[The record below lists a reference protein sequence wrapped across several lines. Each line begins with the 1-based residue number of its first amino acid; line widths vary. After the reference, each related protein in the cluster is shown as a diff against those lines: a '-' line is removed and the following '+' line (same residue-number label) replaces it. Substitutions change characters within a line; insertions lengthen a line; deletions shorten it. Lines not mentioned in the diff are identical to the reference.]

1 MNEETLLPNSDHI
14 NINLGLKYL
23 NGNKNLYLKILN
35 SFATRYKYFNIK
47 NIEEDKFKN
56 EMHTIKGLTATLG
69 MESLSNLAKN
79 LYDRQSE
86 ELLLDFSK
94 TLKCIIADLSYTQTK
109 TLLIIDDNSN
119 DIDSLI
125 ETLENHYDIMVVTT
139 PSDDIESIKRE
150 NIDIVLLN
158 PELTNDELKHTLEQ
172 KKISIINLSKPININ
187 NLKLTIAND

>member
-1 MNEETLLPNSDHI
+1 MDEEISLPNSAYI
-14 NINLGLKYL
+14 NIDLGLKYL
-23 NGNKNLYLKILN
+23 NGNKKLYRKILN

-56 EMHTIKGLTATLG
+56 EMHTIKGLSSTLG

-94 TLKCIIADLSYTQTK
+94 TLKCIIVDLSYTQTK
-109 TLLIIDDNSN
+109 TLLIIHDNSN

-125 ETLENHYDIMVVTT
+125 ETLENHYDIMVITT
-139 PSDDIESIKRE
+139 PNDDIESIKKE

-158 PELTNDELKHTLEQ
+158 PELTNDELNHILEQ

-187 NLKLTIAND
+187 NLKLTIGND